1 MTGSRLDNGK
11 TIPNAIVE
19 FFRDILPFNELDDQT
34 LADLARHC
42 KVEFQPKGTRLL
54 TADKSEVPYLMFIQQ
69 GAVQCFIT
77 NEEGE
82 VTLKDYRGEGA
93 SVGALAIIRG
103 TLANLDVETVEDT
116 FFLLLPRD
124 VFLDLINTKKGF
136 AQYYLKRF
144 SEKIVNSA
152 YSELRRHRMNR
163 RSSDDLF
170 LFSLTAGDIITTMR
184 KIPATT
190 SIQEAAALMTRFRA
204 GSLLIHDP
212 ADEENFL
219 GIITDRDIRGK
230 VVAAGLDY
238 RQSVATIMSSPLQ
251 SISDRDI
258 CFDVVIKMMTT
269 NIHHL
274 AVERDGRI
282 VGVVTSHDILLL
294 QGHSPFYLFREI
306 LARQQIPDL
315 YPLAARIPG
324 IIRNLIKEG
333 GKAGNITR
341 MTAILNDQILIR
353 MLTLLEQELGPPPV
367 AYCWLLLGS
376 EGRRE
381 QTFKTDQD
389 NAIVYADPE
398 SEEKAGQVAA
408 YFKELSRKAIDHLVK
423 CGYPLCK
430 GEVMAINPKWC
441 QPLSVW
447 KGYFSRWVATPDVQE
462 VLHAAIFFD
471 FRAGFGDRGL
481 AEALRDQ
488 LSQLTGRQEVY
499 LLHMARHCLSGRVPL
514 SFFRNFI
521 VQRDGEYRNK
531 LDLKHQGMTPFVD
544 FARVMALKHY
554 IRETNTL
561 ARFKA
566 LAASGAISEELAS
579 SASEAYELQM
589 QLRLIHQLHQL
600 EDGEEPDNHIDPS
613 QLTELEKRMLK
624 DSFSVIERLHVV
636 LNSVFPLS

>member
-1 MTGSRLDNGK
+1 MAATRLETGKAMPD
-11 TIPNAIVE
+11 AVVD
-19 FFRDILPFNELDDQT
+19 FFRNILPFNELDDKT
-34 LADLARHC
+34 LADLARQC
-42 KVEFQPKGTRLL
+42 RVEFQPKGTRLL
-54 TADKSEVPYLMFIQQ
+54 YANKSKVPYLLLIQQ

-93 SVGALAIIRG
+93 YVGALAIIRD

-124 VFLDLINTKKGF
+124 VFLELINSKKGF
-136 AQYYLKRF
+136 AQYYLKKF
-144 SEKIVNSA
+144 SEKIVKSV
-152 YSELRRHRMNR
+152 YSELRCHRMNR
-163 RSSDDLF
+163 PSSDDLF
-170 LFSLTAGDIITTMR
+170 LFSLTADDILTSMH
-184 KIPATT
+184 KIPASL
-190 SIQEAAALMTRFRA
+190 SIQDAAALMTRYRA

-212 ADEENFL
+212 DDEETFL
-219 GIITDRDIRGK
+219 GIITDRDLRGK
-230 VVAAGLDY
+230 VVAAGLDF
-238 RQSVATIMSSPLQ
+238 RQPVSVIMSSPLQ
-251 SISDRDI
+251 TISARDI

-306 LARQQIPDL
+306 MARQRISDL
-315 YPLAARIPG
+315 YPLAAKIPG

-353 MLTLLEQELGPPPV
+353 MLTLLERQMGPSPLP
-367 AYCWLLLGS
+367 YCWLLLGS

-389 NAIVYADPE
+389 NAIIYADPE
-398 SEEKAGQVAA
+398 NQEKARQAEV
-408 YFKELSRKAIDHLVK
+408 YFKEFARKAIDHLVK

-430 GEVMAINPKWC
+430 GDVMATNPKWC

-447 KGYFSRWVATPDVQE
+447 KDYFSRWVGTPDVQE
-462 VLHAAIFFD
+462 VLHSAIFFD
-471 FRAGFGDRGL
+471 FRAGFGERTMAD
-481 AEALRDQ
+481 ALRDH
-488 LSQLTGRQEVY
+488 LTQLTMRQEVY
-499 LLHMARHCLSGRVPL
+499 LLHMARHCLAGRVPL
-514 SFFRNFI
+514 SFFRSFI
-521 VQRDGEYRNK
+521 VERNGEYRNK

-544 FARVMALKHY
+544 FARVMALKHH

-566 LAASGAISEELAS
+566 LAGSGCISGELAS

-589 QLRLIHQLHQL
+589 QLRLIHQLQQL

-624 DSFSVIERLHVV
+624 DSFSVIERLHAV
-636 LNSVFPLS
+636 LNSIFPLS